1 MADSETPEKYLCS
14 PEGLL
19 RQVLSF
25 PNVSSRIQLCSYEEF
40 LVFRP
45 VGVSTLLT
53 VIDTHENGLVSL
65 FLLRCYNQSMRWERE
80 QTNIVSFSA
89 RYTMFQRRGQYK
101 WLVETQAKDMMWWE
115 ICTIYN
121 PRRWGQKVVVTNRLF
136 MMHCATDGTKANTR
150 ELYAAAEWGNC
161 KIVYIFQN

>member
-25 PNVSSRIQLCSYEEF
+25 PNVSSRIQFCSYEEF

-65 FLLRCYNQSMRWERE
+65 FLLRCYNQACLENMNKPTLS
-80 QTNIVSFSA
+80 
-89 RYTMFQRRGQYK
+89 
-101 WLVETQAKDMMWWE
+101 
-115 ICTIYN
+115 
-121 PRRWGQKVVVTNRLF
+121 LF
-136 MMHCATDGTKANTR
+136 LLDTRCFKEEDNTSD
-150 ELYAAAEWGNC
+150 W
-161 KIVYIFQN
+161 